1 MFDKRKYT
9 RRNDTLLK
17 LWLPNIYVIPHMD
30 QECTPDLLKDLKV
43 YLSIGWQVL
52 GEKRIMVQKVTI
64 ISWEKLRSVNNCE
77 FFHLLK
83 EDLGEDS
90 CCINFNPYMIIK
102 NTKQIPS

>member
-52 GEKRIMVQKVTI
+52 GEKIELWYQSSRLFP
-64 ISWEKLRSVNNCE
+64 ERS
-77 FFHLLK
+77 
-83 EDLGEDS
+83 
-90 CCINFNPYMIIK
+90 
-102 NTKQIPS
+102 